1 MDRNVNSF
9 RNCAIRVAKPSTRT
23 FRVDRSKREF
33 IQFPPI
39 LFLNNEIGL
48 SLAALKDIIQ
58 LGISTN
64 FLIAGLVVAY
74 LIQDVNNKIES
85 SKSRISDYGKEV
97 VRVEQDA

>member
-1 MDRNVNSF
+1 MCIRDRLNLSQG
-9 RNCAIRVAKPSTRT
+9 PLEWTGQ
-23 FRVDRSKREF
+23 REF

-74 LIQDVNNKIES
+74 LIQDINDKVEK

>member
-1 MDRNVNSF
+1 MPQIHLELQHLLSRQLHQQ
-9 RNCAIRVAKPSTRT
+9 I
-23 FRVDRSKREF
+23 
-33 IQFPPI
+33 
-39 LFLNNEIGL
+39 NNEIGL

>member
-1 MDRNVNSF
+1 MDR
-9 RNCAIRVAKPSTRT
+9 P
-23 FRVDRSKREF
+23 KREF

-48 SLAALKDIIQ
+48 SLAALTDIIQ

-85 SKSRISDYGKEV
+85 AKSRISDYGKEV

>member
-1 MDRNVNSF
+1 MPLTVLQTDTDNIFNI
-9 RNCAIRVAKPSTRT
+9 NKA
-23 FRVDRSKREF
+23 
-33 IQFPPI
+33 PI

-74 LIQDVNNKIES
+74 SIQDINEKVEK

>member
-1 MDRNVNSF
+1 M
-9 RNCAIRVAKPSTRT
+9 TG
-23 FRVDRSKREF
+23 
-33 IQFPPI
+33 I

-48 SLAALKDIIQ
+48 SMAALKDLIQ

-74 LIQDVNNKIES
+74 LIQDVNSKIES

-97 VRVEQDA
+97 IRVEQDA

>member
-1 MDRNVNSF
+1 MCIRDR
-9 RNCAIRVAKPSTRT
+9 
-23 FRVDRSKREF
+23 
-33 IQFPPI
+33 FPPI

>member
-1 MDRNVNSF
+1 M
-9 RNCAIRVAKPSTRT
+9 
-23 FRVDRSKREF
+23 
-33 IQFPPI
+33 
-39 LFLNNEIGL
+39 
-48 SLAALKDIIQ
+48 AALKDLIQ

-97 VRVEQDA
+97 VRVEQDG